1 MISGFMVP
9 RQLESTLK
17 LPMNQV
23 AAGVSAAW
31 KVVEVNLAILGR
43 RATISAGQD
52 ARLYGRPEA
61 RRYGPHI
68 SHCGLANT
76 TDSST

>member
-1 MISGFMVP
+1 MVP
-9 RQLESTLK
+9 MQVERTLK

-31 KVVEVNLAILGR
+31 KVLEVNSAILGR
-43 RATISAGQD
+43 RAIISAVQD

-61 RRYGPHI
+61 RRYGPHN